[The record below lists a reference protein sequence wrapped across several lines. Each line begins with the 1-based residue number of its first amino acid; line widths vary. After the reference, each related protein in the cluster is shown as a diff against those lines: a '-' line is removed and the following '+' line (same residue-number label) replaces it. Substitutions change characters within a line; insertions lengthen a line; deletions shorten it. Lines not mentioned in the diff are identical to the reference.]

1 MRNVYICECFGFKDE
16 IHKKTYDEISHEIFD
31 NPSNYSIFV
40 RKLEQ
45 ICISAALE

>member
-31 NPSNYSIFV
+31 NLQIIRFL
-40 RKLEQ
+40 LE
-45 ICISAALE
+45 